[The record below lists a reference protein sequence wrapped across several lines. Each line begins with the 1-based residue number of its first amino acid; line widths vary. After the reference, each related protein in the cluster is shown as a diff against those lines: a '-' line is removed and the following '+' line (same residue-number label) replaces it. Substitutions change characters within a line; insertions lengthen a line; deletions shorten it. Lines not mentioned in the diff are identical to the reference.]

1 MATVYLFIEDAS
13 DTTGIACY
21 LRSITS
27 AAHRQP
33 IFERAPVSSLPRAAT
48 VEAEEGTI
56 NIYAQPSASAP
67 VLARVPDAATLGVY
81 ARAGE
86 WYFVHY
92 LDIQGYVNAAQI
104 VLQY

>member
-1 MATVYLFIEDAS
+1 MATVYLFIEDVS
-13 DTTGIACY
+13 DTSDISASLSSIASNAHMQPF
-21 LRSITS
+21 SIPS
-27 AAHRQP
+27 L
-33 IFERAPVSSLPRAAT
+33 SSKLPRAAT
-48 VEAEEGTI
+48 VEAPGGNLGI
-56 NIYAQPSASAP
+56 HAQPFASAP
-67 VLARVPDAATLGVY
+67 VLANAPDAATLGVY